1 MRQQKKDVFFA
12 HTVCKILNVKPN
24 TSQGT
29 SDSGNAKPQVIMTS
43 ITKVMRRCFELGTPL

>member
-1 MRQQKKDVFFA
+1 MHQQKNVSFA

-29 SDSGNAKPQVIMTS
+29 SSSGNAKPQVIMTS
-43 ITKVMRRCFELGTPL
+43 ITKIMWRCFELGTPL